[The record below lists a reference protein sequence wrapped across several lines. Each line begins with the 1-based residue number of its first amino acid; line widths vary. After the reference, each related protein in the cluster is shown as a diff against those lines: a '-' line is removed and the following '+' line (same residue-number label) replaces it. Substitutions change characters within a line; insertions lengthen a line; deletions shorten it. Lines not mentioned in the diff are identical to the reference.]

1 MKMSWHVEGG
11 AAMADEQR
19 KDESQQDAQRPAGRG
34 RRVWRDLVEEI
45 LGEARENG
53 EFDNLPGKG
62 KPLRLQDDVYAGDK
76 ALAYH
81 LLKNNDMAPPEIER
95 GRQIDAELARAEE
108 ILATLRR
115 RRSALLGGGRV
126 PSASDR
132 RAYNLV
138 RDNAEA
144 SYREV
149 LREANSNVLS
159 LNITAPAIL
168 HRPLISVEKRMQAF
182 MEEFARLEE

>member
-1 MKMSWHVEGG
+1 
-11 AAMADEQR
+11 MADKRQQ
-19 KDESQQDAQRPAGRG
+19 ESDKQDAKQERPAGRG

-62 KPLRLQDDVYAGDK
+62 KPLRLDDDVYAGDK

-95 GRQIDAELARAEE
+95 GKQIEAEITRAAE

-115 RRSALLGGGRV
+115 RRNALLGGGRAL
-126 PSASDR
+126 SASDR

-144 SYREV
+144 SYRDI
-149 LREANSNVLS
+149 LREANSNTLS
-159 LNITAPAIL
+159 LNITTPAIM
-168 HRPLISVEKRMQAF
+168 HRPLIPVEKRMQAF
-182 MEEFARLEE
+182 AEEFPRLEE